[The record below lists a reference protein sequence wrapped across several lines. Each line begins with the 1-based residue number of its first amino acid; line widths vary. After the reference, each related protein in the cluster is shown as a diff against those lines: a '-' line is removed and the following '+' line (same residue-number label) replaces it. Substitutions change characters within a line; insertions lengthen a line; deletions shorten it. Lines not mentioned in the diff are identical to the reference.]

1 MWIPMAKFT
10 FPIYMNGNTL
20 LKYVC
25 LPIYIFVCK
34 MMVFFLT
41 NIYPISFFAS
51 LSFLCVEDDLN
62 VGLLYNLKYIF
73 LYLCVNS
80 IKLKF
85 CLIVS
90 TLKMKRRK
98 IRNRV
103 CLDPGKPG
111 KLWNFILTFSRIVKS
126 WKRLQALEIPGNLLN
141 SSNKVYRIFAVR
153 NEWKPWGKLILKS

>member
-1 MWIPMAKFT
+1 MAKFT

-41 NIYPISFFAS
+41 NIYPILFFAS
-51 LSFLCVEDDLN
+51 LNFLCVEDDLN

-73 LYLCVNS
+73 LYSCVNS

-90 TLKMKRRK
+90 TLKNEKEKERK
-98 IRNRV
+98 QG
-103 CLDPGKPG
+103 LFGP
-111 KLWNFILTFSRIVKS
+111 
-126 WKRLQALEIPGNLLN
+126 WKTC
-141 SSNKVYRIFAVR
+141 
-153 NEWKPWGKLILKS
+153 